1 MKNPGRALGME
12 ILRKKLG
19 KGEVDWGG
27 VVVPRAKKGLFPP
40 AGVEFDLSDGSITYK
55 AKLDNQCR
63 IRLTQWF
70 KRHPTIEAGEE
81 VVFSEEEG
89 MMHIAL
95 SGNGK
100 RQAWSTRDLLGK
112 ETHRGKIVD
121 IEHTSEG
128 AVAVV
133 QRTERV
139 PLEQLLEEL

>member
-1 MKNPGRALGME
+1 M
-12 ILRKKLG
+12 
-19 KGEVDWGG
+19 
-27 VVVPRAKKGLFPP
+27 RAKKGLFPP
-40 AGVEFDLSDGSITYK
+40 FGVEFDLSDGSITYK

-70 KRHPTIEAGEE
+70 KRHPTIEAGDE

-89 MMHIAL
+89 MMYIAL

-112 ETHRGKIVD
+112 ETHKGKIVD

-139 PLEQLLEEL
+139 PLEQLLEGL